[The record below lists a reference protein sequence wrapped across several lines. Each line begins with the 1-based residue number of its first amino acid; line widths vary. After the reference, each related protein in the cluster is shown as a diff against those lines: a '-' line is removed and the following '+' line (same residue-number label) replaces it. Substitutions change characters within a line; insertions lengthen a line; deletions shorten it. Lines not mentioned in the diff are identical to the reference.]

1 VHSNSE
7 ERGVAFCGPTISSAI
22 VGWSLVQIDAR
33 AGVFLQKISV
43 VVRGPHCKILL
54 GSKMSAH
61 NLKKAGEH
69 GSRGSI
75 LCPFRRLPSV
85 IFLAFDWLAIGVL
98 ERCLNRILARKNHV
112 PISLNLPG
120 KYNKNSPKSHLEH
133 TKIALKNSRLKLV
146 FRVILKI

>member
-1 VHSNSE
+1 MTLGGLAWRVHSNSE
-7 ERGVAFCGPTISSAI
+7 ERGAAFCGPTISSAI
-22 VGWSLVQIDAR
+22 VGWSLVQIDVR

-85 IFLAFDWLAIGVL
+85 NF
-98 ERCLNRILARKNHV
+98 
-112 PISLNLPG
+112 
-120 KYNKNSPKSHLEH
+120 
-133 TKIALKNSRLKLV
+133 
-146 FRVILKI
+146 